1 MPLRRDR
8 TLLVIAFMAAA
19 GAAAWTYWP
28 AFSSYLIDDDF
39 QWIDGAMQLG
49 ASRAFVVSGRTH
61 FYRPILE
68 LYFGLMYAV
77 FACSARALHVASVC
91 IHIVNAWLV
100 MLLAL
105 RMTRDADHPD
115 GSRIFAS
122 LAGFL
127 FAVQPG
133 PAQAVLWPSAVGTLL
148 SATFGLLFL
157 LADMSSRTIKVRAAT
172 REHAWTAIALIAL
185 AASMGAHES
194 GVMWLPAA
202 VLLRYGLVH
211 LRQGGPLS
219 GPTKQHWPAVRE
231 KRTAIGGQG
240 ATTRAVAR
248 HYAPALF
255 LLFAYAGLTAWINSH
270 NYVITEG
277 QYRPGAHMITNLLM
291 YLVAL
296 YAGRQRWIEYVAV
309 AVLFVVGVWRGTPL
323 VRAWCLW
330 LIAALL
336 PVLPFMP
343 PPSSRYLYVSAIT
356 FSFLAA
362 FGIVWIMTT
371 LRERG
376 GARGHVA
383 AVTAALLL
391 TTFVAGRSAS
401 FARKGAE
408 GFRNDATRYFDL
420 AEHLDRRDT
429 GVSWISPLY
438 LDPLARVATCNP
450 LARYQNLR

>member
-1 MPLRRDR
+1 VLRRNR
-8 TLLVIAFMAAA
+8 VLLLTGPLIAA
-19 GAAAWTYWP
+19 GLALWTYWP
-28 AFSSYLIDDDF
+28 AFDSYLIDDDF
-39 QWIDGAMQLG
+39 QWIDGAMQLV
-49 ASRAFVVSGRTH
+49 ASHAFAVSGRTH

-68 LYFGLMYAV
+68 LYFSLMYAL
-77 FACSARALHVASVC
+77 FACSALALHVGSVC

-115 GSRIFAS
+115 GSRVFAPV
-122 LAGFL
+122 AGIL

-148 SATFGLLFL
+148 SATFGLLFI
-157 LADMSSRTIKVRAAT
+157 LADMSSRTMKVRAAT
-172 REHAWTAIALIAL
+172 QEHARTAIALLAF

-211 LRQGGPLS
+211 CRDGY
-219 GPTKQHWPAVRE
+219 
-231 KRTAIGGQG
+231 GGQG

-248 HYAPALF
+248 HYGPALF

-277 QYRPGAHMITNLLM
+277 QYRPGTHMITNLLM

-309 AVLFVVGVWRGTPL
+309 AVLIVVGVWRGTPL

-336 PVLPFMP
+336 PMLPFMP

-362 FGIVWIMTT
+362 FGIVWIATI

-376 GARGHVA
+376 GPRGHVA
-383 AVTAALLL
+383 AVTSALLL

-408 GFRNDATRYFDL
+408 GFRHDAARYFDL
-420 AEHLDRRDT
+420 AAHLDRRDT
-429 GVSWISPLY
+429 DVSWIQPLY
-438 LDPLARVATCNP
+438 LDPLARVAACNP
-450 LARYQNLR
+450 LARYENLR

>member
-1 MPLRRDR
+1 MPLSRDR

-19 GAAAWTYWP
+19 STAAWTYWP

-68 LYFGLMYAV
+68 LYFSLMYAV

-91 IHIVNAWLV
+91 IHIANAWLV

-105 RMTRDADHPD
+105 RMTRDAHHPD

-122 LAGFL
+122 LAAIL

-148 SATFGLLFL
+148 SATFGLLFI
-157 LADMSSRTIKVRAAT
+157 LADMNSRTVTIRAASRGHVHAG
-172 REHAWTAIALIAL
+172 REEGKKLRRGPLWSATAIALIAY

-202 VLLRYGLVH
+202 VLIRYAG
-211 LRQGGPLS
+211 LRQGDEAQRLS
-219 GPTKQHWPAVRE
+219 
-231 KRTAIGGQG
+231 I
-240 ATTRAVAR
+240 RALAR

-296 YAGRQRWIEYVAV
+296 YAGRQRWVEYVAV
-309 AVLFVVGVWRGTPL
+309 AVLIVVGMWRGSPL

-343 PPSSRYLYVSAIT
+343 PPSSRYLYVSAIP

-362 FGIVWIMTT
+362 FGIVWVTTT
-371 LRERG
+371 LRARG
-376 GARGHVA
+376 GALGHVS

-391 TTFVAGRSAS
+391 TAFVAGRSAS
-401 FARKGAE
+401 FARKGTE
-408 GFRNDATRYFDL
+408 GFRNDASRYFAL
-420 AEHLDRRDT
+420 AEHLNRPDT
-429 GVSWISPLY
+429 DVSWIQPLY

-450 LARYQNLR
+450 LARYENLR

>member
-1 MPLRRDR
+1 VLRRNR
-8 TLLVIAFMAAA
+8 VLLLAGPLIAA
-19 GAAAWTYWP
+19 GLALWTYWP

-68 LYFGLMYAV
+68 LYFGLMYAS
-77 FACSARALHVASVC
+77 FACSALAVHVGSVC

-100 MLLAL
+100 MRLGL

-115 GSRIFAS
+115 GSPVFAS
-122 LAGFL
+122 LAGIV

-148 SATFGLLFL
+148 SATFGLLFVMVDL
-157 LADMSSRTIKVRAAT
+157 RNPIAARTFRLRQVMERVLALVAFAA
-172 REHAWTAIALIAL
+172 A
-185 AASMGAHES
+185 MGAHES

-202 VLLRYGLVH
+202 MLLRYALVH
-211 LRQGGPLS
+211 LRQG
-219 GPTKQHWPAVRE
+219 
-231 KRTAIGGQG
+231 I
-240 ATTRAVAR
+240 TTRAMAR
-248 HYAPALF
+248 HYGPALF

-277 QYRPGAHMITNLLM
+277 QYRPGTHMITNLLT

-309 AVLFVVGVWRGTPL
+309 AVLIVAGAWRGTPL

-343 PPSSRYLYVSAIT
+343 PTSSRYLYVSAIT

-362 FGIVWIMTT
+362 FGIVWIATT

-376 GARGHVA
+376 GARGQIA
-383 AVTAALLL
+383 AVTAAFLL

-408 GFRNDATRYFDL
+408 GFRSDATRYFDL
-420 AEHLDRRDT
+420 AAHLDRPDT
-429 GVSWISPLY
+429 DVSWIQPLY

-450 LARYQNLR
+450 RASYENLR